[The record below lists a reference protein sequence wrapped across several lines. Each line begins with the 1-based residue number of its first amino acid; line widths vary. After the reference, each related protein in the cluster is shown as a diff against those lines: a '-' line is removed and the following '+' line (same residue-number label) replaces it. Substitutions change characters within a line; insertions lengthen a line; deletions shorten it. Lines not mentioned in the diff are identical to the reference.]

1 MRRAD
6 VTTVAL
12 AVAAGVLGLLA
23 DTGPLFPGLAVLV
36 VAGQLLRARSA
47 QYIVVW
53 AVAPLAIWATY
64 LDLPAVAA
72 SLVLA
77 AASLAALL
85 AARERAAEASEGVIA
100 SRITLAAAM
109 VVTASALL
117 SFDLLLR

>member
-1 MRRAD
+1 MSRDD
-6 VTTVAL
+6 VGTVAL
-12 AVAAGVLGLLA
+12 AVAAGVLGVVA
-23 DTGPLFPGLAVLV
+23 DTGPLFPSVAALV
-36 VAGQLLRARSA
+36 VGGHLLRARSA

-64 LDLPAVAA
+64 LDVPALAA
-72 SLVLA
+72 SLALA

-85 AARERAAEASEGVIA
+85 AARERPARASEGVVA
-100 SRITLAAAM
+100 ARITLAAAM

>member
-6 VTTVAL
+6 VSTVAL
-12 AVAAGVLGLLA
+12 AVAAGVLGVAA
-23 DTGPLFPGLAVLV
+23 DTGPLFPGLAALV
-36 VAGQLLRARSA
+36 VAGHLLRARSA

-53 AVAPLAIWATY
+53 AVAPLAIWASY
-64 LDLPAVAA
+64 LDVPALVA
-72 SLVLA
+72 SLALA

-85 AARERAAEASEGVIA
+85 AARERPGGASEGVIA
-100 SRITLAAAM
+100 ARITLAAAM